1 MSINHRPGLTTG
13 RHRPWKNDW
22 PFITPPYSEPCV
34 GFMSAG
40 LSWATPR
47 VARTTALSKHTP
59 SCFYGGVAKEIHRGR
74 LWVLILAIV
83 QHALTGV
90 LRVGVHIH
98 AGSVWPCV
106 QGHAVHPRVWR
117 PFELYKRYPGREK
130 DVRLNRHRA
139 KLQLAT
145 MFTKPRNQF
154 SSRCLISWPLRK
166 KIRTKKWIAQSYP
179 FNVRNFYFLVVILPS
194 EHFEM

>member
-1 MSINHRPGLTTG
+1 MIGLLLRLRT
-13 RHRPWKNDW
+13 RSPASDLCRRAWVELRRASH
-22 PFITPPYSEPCV
+22 
-34 GFMSAG
+34 G
-40 LSWATPR
+40 LQ
-47 VARTTALSKHTP
+47 
-59 SCFYGGVAKEIHRGR
+59 
-74 LWVLILAIV
+74 LWVNTRLAAFMEGLLRRFTEGGCGYSFSPLYNTHWQV
-83 QHALTGV
+83 FCV
-90 LRVGVHIH
+90 LGVHIH

-145 MFTKPRNQF
+145 MFTKPRNKF